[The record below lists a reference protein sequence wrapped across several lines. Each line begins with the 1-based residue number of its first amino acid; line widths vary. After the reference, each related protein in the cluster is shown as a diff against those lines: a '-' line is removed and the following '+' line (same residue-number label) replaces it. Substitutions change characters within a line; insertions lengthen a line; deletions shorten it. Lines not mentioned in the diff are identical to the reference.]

1 MLELSNLNIVR
12 HNAIDCLMLA
22 VMPVKMEQ
30 VLKVSYSAAG
40 NPLQISGVVC

>member
-22 VMPVKMEQ
+22 VKMEQ